1 MHITSI
7 NSLNVFLYKLKLTVM
22 KKIVAFGASSSKK
35 SINKILANF
44 AAKQIEDAEVNLLD
58 LNDFEMPIYSVDYEN
73 EIGIPEQAYK
83 FKNELS
89 SADGIIISF
98 AEHNGSYTAA
108 FKNIFDWIS
117 RVEKIVW
124 FNKPM
129 FLLATSD
136 GARGANTVLK
146 MAHDR
151 ISKGGQLDIP
161 SFSLP
166 NFSQNFDNKLGI
178 MDENLK
184 IEFNSFI
191 KSFSEIL

>member
-1 MHITSI
+1 VHITSV

-73 EIGIPEQAYK
+73 EIGIPKQAYK

-161 SFSLP
+161 SFSFP
-166 NFSQNFDNKLGI
+166 NFSQNFDNKQGI

-184 IEFNSFI
+184 IKFNSFI

>member
-1 MHITSI
+1 
-7 NSLNVFLYKLKLTVM
+7 M

-89 SADGIIISF
+89 SANGIIISF

-136 GARGANTVLK
+136 GARGAITVLK
-146 MAHDR
+146 VAHDR
-151 ISKGGQLDIP
+151 ISKGSQLYIP
-161 SFSLP
+161 SFCLP
-166 NFSQNFDNKLGI
+166 NFSQNFDDKLGI
-178 MDENLK
+178 IDENLK
-184 IEFNSFI
+184 IEFNSLI
-191 KSFSEIL
+191 KSFSKIL